1 MQIEFTSAIQNASQF
16 PGSDIK
22 AQPGMS
28 LKSCRFFGASAPLN
42 SIITYNKA
50 RYALSAAAR
59 FLKATDRKNIILL
72 PAYHCPALVEPFIHA
87 GYDIEFYPQRHDLHS
102 HLEVFKQLLSENVT
116 HVLVVRFFGFSQNAE
131 QLIEMANLAG
141 KKVIEDNAH
150 SMWHFLQ
157 TCISKRTDI
166 AASVSSLSKTLG
178 TADGGTLYMPG
189 YSEKCHYPGF
199 KSELKALI
207 SGQRYINSSAG
218 KNAFRYFKP
227 DLQHENCLRSS
238 RWLMIKADYSAIRNK
253 RRENFNYMI
262 NKLKDS
268 SAGTLLYNELQSDD
282 VPYVLPFLLN
292 DSKTF
297 EVLRQHKVQVL
308 RWEELAVVSQ
318 DGCNNVRE
326 RLVQLPCHQNLQ
338 FTELDKIISLLN

>member
-16 PGSDIK
+16 PASDIK

-59 FLKATDRKNIILL
+59 FLKATDRKSTILL

-102 HLEVFKQLLSENVT
+102 HLDVFKQLLSENVT

-207 SGQRYINSSAG
+207 SGQRYINSSAD

-253 RRENFNYMI
+253 RRENFKYLAY
-262 NKLKDS
+262 KLKGCS
-268 SAGTLLYNELQSDD
+268 SGALICTALQDDD

-297 EVLRQHKVQVL
+297 EVLRMNKLQVL
-308 RWEELAVVSQ
+308 RWEELVPPLSVENCAL
-318 DGCNNVRE
+318 RE
-326 RLVQLPCHQNLQ
+326 RLIQIPIHHQLTDAELNKIANL
-338 FTELDKIISLLN
+338 LV